1 MCKGALF
8 KVQIIEKI
16 EECGK
21 LIREQIFLSLKQ
33 EKQYKPI
40 RLKVWEQLIHM
51 GWMTKLEMAIDKAK
65 LN

>member
-21 LIREQIFLSLKQ
+21 LIREQRIFLSLKQ

-40 RLKVWEQLIHM
+40 RLKV
-51 GWMTKLEMAIDKAK
+51 
-65 LN
+65 